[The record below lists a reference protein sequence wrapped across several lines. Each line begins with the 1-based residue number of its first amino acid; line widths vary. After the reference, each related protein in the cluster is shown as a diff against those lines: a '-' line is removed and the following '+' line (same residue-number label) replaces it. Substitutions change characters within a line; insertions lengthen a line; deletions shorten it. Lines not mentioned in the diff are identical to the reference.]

1 MSAPDR
7 STPAG
12 AAYLD
17 LRKLGKDTGR
27 PTDELHQ
34 LYALEGFLHRL
45 TLSVHASS
53 FVLKGGVL
61 LAAYTD
67 RRATRDIDLAGRR
80 LQADVE
86 AVRTIVAEVTATPL
100 DDGLEFDSHKVGV
113 DMIRDDADYPGF
125 RAKVTGRLA
134 SATIRFHI
142 DINIGDPIWP
152 EPRPVEIPGLLEP
165 STITLAAYPP
175 ELILAEKIVTA
186 IQRGTAN
193 TRWRDF
199 VDIASLAPTQI
210 DTDTLAEAIKRVANH
225 RQTEIE
231 PLAEILDGYAQAAQ
245 PKYAAWRRKHRLDSA
260 PAEFKELLTSV
271 IAYTDPILQ
280 TATGTKHGSDAEG
293 NDE

>member
-1 MSAPDR
+1 MSTVDR
-7 STPAG
+7 STTAG

-17 LRKLGKDTGR
+17 LRKLAKETGR

-45 TLSVHASS
+45 TLSAHSSS

-86 AVRTIVAEVTATPL
+86 TIRALIVDVTATSI
-100 DDGLEFDSHKVGV
+100 DDGLEFDSHEIDVNT
-113 DMIRDDADYPGF
+113 IRDDAEYPGL

-142 DINIGDPIWP
+142 DINIGDPLWP
-152 EPRPVEIPGLLEP
+152 EPRTVEIPRLLES
-165 STITLAAYPP
+165 STITVAAYPP

-186 IQRGTAN
+186 LQRGTVN

-199 VDIASLAPTQI
+199 VDIASLASTAV
-210 DTDTLAEAIKRVANH
+210 DTDTQLEAIARVANH
-225 RQTEIE
+225 RQTAIE
-231 PLAEILDGYAQAAQ
+231 PLAEVLDGYAQAAQ
-245 PKYAAWRRKHRLDSA
+245 PKYAAWRRKHRLNST
-260 PAEFKELLTSV
+260 PAEFEELLNSV
-271 IAYTDPILQ
+271 IAFADPILQ
-280 TATGTKHGSDAEG
+280 IAAGKAGS
-293 NDE
+293 

>member
-12 AAYLD
+12 TAYLD
-17 LRKLGKDTGR
+17 LRRLAKQTGR

-45 TLSVHASS
+45 TLSAHASS

-80 LQADVE
+80 LQVDLESVSTVIAD
-86 AVRTIVAEVTATPL
+86 ITAISIN
-100 DDGLEFDSHKVGV
+100 DGLEFDSHESHV
-113 DMIRDDADYPGF
+113 DTIRDDAEYPGL

-152 EPRPVEIPGLLEP
+152 EPRPVEIPRLLEP
-165 STITLAAYPP
+165 STITVAAYPP

-199 VDIASLAPTQI
+199 VDIASLAST
-210 DTDTLAEAIKRVANH
+210 DVDADTLVEAIARVANH
-225 RQTEIE
+225 RQTEVA

-260 PAEFKELLTSV
+260 PAEFEELLISV

-280 TATGTKHGSDAEG
+280 TGTGTGTG
-293 NDE
+293 QP

>member
-7 STPAG
+7 STTAG

-17 LRKLGKDTGR
+17 LRKLAKDTGR
-27 PTDELHQ
+27 PTDELLQ

-45 TLSVHASS
+45 TLSAHASS

-80 LQADVE
+80 LQADAETVR
-86 AVRTIVAEVTATPL
+86 AVIADVTATRV
-100 DDGLEFDSHKVGV
+100 DDGLEFDSDEISV
-113 DMIRDDADYPGF
+113 DTIREDAEYPGL

-142 DINIGDPIWP
+142 DINIGDPLWP
-152 EPRPVEIPGLLEP
+152 EPQPVEIPRLLER
-165 STITLAAYPP
+165 STITVAAYPP
-175 ELILAEKIVTA
+175 ELILAEKIITA

-199 VDIASLAPTQI
+199 VDIASLASTVV
-210 DTDTLAEAIKRVANH
+210 DTDTLVEAIERVANH
-225 RQTEIE
+225 RYSEIE
-231 PLAEILDGYAQAAQ
+231 PLAKILDGYAQAAQ
-245 PKYAAWRRKHRLDSA
+245 PKYAAWRRKHRLDST
-260 PAEFKELLTSV
+260 PAEFEDLLNNV
-271 IAYTDPILQ
+271 INFADPILQ
-280 TATGTKHGSDAEG
+280 TATDKARS
-293 NDE
+293 

>member
-1 MSAPDR
+1 MNAPDR
-7 STPAG
+7 STTAG

-17 LRKLGKDTGR
+17 LRKLAKGTGR

-45 TLSVHASS
+45 TLSAYASS

-80 LQADVE
+80 LQADLESVK
-86 AVRTIVAEVTATPL
+86 TIIADVTATPI
-100 DDGLEFDSHKVGV
+100 DDGLEFDPHKIHV
-113 DMIRDDADYPGF
+113 DTIRDDAEYPGL

-152 EPRPVEIPGLLEP
+152 EPRPVEIPRLLEP
-165 STITLAAYPP
+165 STITVAAYPP

-199 VDIASLAPTQI
+199 VDIASLAQ
-210 DTDTLAEAIKRVANH
+210 TDVDAETLVEAIERVANH
-225 RQTEIE
+225 RRTEIE
-231 PLAEILDGYAQAAQ
+231 PLAETLDGYAQAAQ
-245 PKYAAWRRKHRLDSA
+245 PKYAAWRRKHRLDNT
-260 PAEFKELLTSV
+260 PAEFEELLTRV
-271 IAYTDPILQ
+271 IAFTDPILQ
-280 TATGTKHGSDAEG
+280 TAAGTAQP
-293 NDE
+293 

>member
-7 STPAG
+7 STAAG

-17 LRKLGKDTGR
+17 LRKLAKDTRR

-67 RRATRDIDLAGRR
+67 RRATRDIDLVGRR
-80 LQADVE
+80 LQAEAETIRALIVDV
-86 AVRTIVAEVTATPL
+86 AATPV
-100 DDGLEFDSHKVGV
+100 DDGLDFDSHEIDV
-113 DMIRDDADYPGF
+113 DTIRDDAEYPGL

-142 DINIGDPIWP
+142 DINIGDPLWP
-152 EPRPVEIPGLLEP
+152 EPQPVEIPRLLES
-165 STITLAAYPP
+165 STITVAAYPP

-186 IQRGTAN
+186 LQRGTAN

-199 VDIASLAPTQI
+199 VDIASLASTVVN
-210 DTDTLAEAIKRVANH
+210 TDTLVEAIERVANH
-225 RQTEIE
+225 RQTAIE
-231 PLAEILDGYAQAAQ
+231 PLAATLDGYAQAAQ
-245 PKYAAWRRKHRLDSA
+245 PKYAAWRRKHRLNST
-260 PAEFKELLTSV
+260 PAEFEELLTSV
-271 IAYTDPILQ
+271 IAFTDPILQ
-280 TATGTKHGSDAEG
+280 IAVGKVGP
-293 NDE
+293 

>member
-1 MSAPDR
+1 MNAPDR
-7 STPAG
+7 STTAG
-12 AAYLD
+12 AVYLD
-17 LRKLGKDTGR
+17 LRKLAKGTGR

-45 TLSVHASS
+45 TLSAHASS

-61 LAAYTD
+61 LSAYTD

-80 LQADVE
+80 LQADLESVK
-86 AVRTIVAEVTATPL
+86 TIIADITAISI
-100 DDGLEFDSHKVGV
+100 DDGLEFDPHKIHV
-113 DMIRDDADYPGF
+113 DTIRDDAEYPGL

-152 EPRPVEIPGLLEP
+152 EPRPVEIPRLLEP
-165 STITLAAYPP
+165 STITIAGYPP

-210 DTDTLAEAIKRVANH
+210 DTETLVEAIERVANH

-231 PLAEILDGYAQAAQ
+231 PLAEILDGYSQTAQ
-245 PKYAAWRRKHRLDSA
+245 PKYAAWRRKHRLDST
-260 PAEFKELLTSV
+260 PAESEELLTRV

-280 TATGTKHGSDAEG
+280 IAAGTAQP
-293 NDE
+293 